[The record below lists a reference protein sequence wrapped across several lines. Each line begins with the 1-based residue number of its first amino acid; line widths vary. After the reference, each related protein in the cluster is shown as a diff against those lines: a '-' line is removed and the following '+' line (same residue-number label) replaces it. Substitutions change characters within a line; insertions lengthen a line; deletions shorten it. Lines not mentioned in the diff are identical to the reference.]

1 MWKVLVEKTR
11 RILGEEGG
19 QDLIEYALLGA
30 LIGVACIAAM
40 GTIAANIAAELTNV
54 AGKIT

>member
-30 LIGVACIAAM
+30 LIGVACVISM
-40 GTIAANIAAELTNV
+40 GTVATNIAAVLTNV
-54 AGKIT
+54 AAKIT